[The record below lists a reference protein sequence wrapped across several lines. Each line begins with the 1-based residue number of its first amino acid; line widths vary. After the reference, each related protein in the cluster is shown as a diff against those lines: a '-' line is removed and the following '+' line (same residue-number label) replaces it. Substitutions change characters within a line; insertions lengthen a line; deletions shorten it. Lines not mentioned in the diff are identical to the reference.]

1 MTAEPARALG
11 PRRWL
16 RCRPRTCR
24 ARSSPKSNTSRLR
37 GRDETAVD
45 VVLGNRAE
53 TLTLGAQVSPQTPS
67 LHRKKPKLSHTWGPA
82 RHLCFRPCPPESALF
97 FTPTSP
103 TTVQVP
109 NLALFRGPSL
119 SATSHPHICI
129 THTHTQTHTILDLPV
144 LPLKVSQIL
153 PHLSIS
159 TAITLIPTPFSLIW
173 ATPIAN

>member
-1 MTAEPARALG
+1 MTAELARALG

-45 VVLGNRAE
+45 MVLGNRAK

-67 LHRKKPKLSHTWGPA
+67 LRRKKPKLSHTWGPA
-82 RHLCFRPCPPESALF
+82 RHLCFLPCPPKSALF

-103 TTVQVP
+103 QPFRSQTWLSSVAPPSVPPPTPTPASPPTT
-109 NLALFRGPSL
+109 N
-119 SATSHPHICI
+119 
-129 THTHTQTHTILDLPV
+129 THTQ
-144 LPLKVSQIL
+144 S
-153 PHLSIS
+153 
-159 TAITLIPTPFSLIW
+159 
-173 ATPIAN
+173 